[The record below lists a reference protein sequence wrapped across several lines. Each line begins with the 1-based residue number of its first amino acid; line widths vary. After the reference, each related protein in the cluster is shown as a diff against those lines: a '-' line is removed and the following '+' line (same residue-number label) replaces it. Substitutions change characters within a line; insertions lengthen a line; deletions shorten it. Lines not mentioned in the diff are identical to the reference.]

1 MRLLVVASYN
11 RQRFAPFV
19 KEQVCALER
28 AGVEVSWFG
37 VSGKGLRGYLR
48 ELPRLKQ
55 FIRDYHPDIIHAHY
69 GLCGL
74 LASMQ
79 SRVPVVTTYHGSDI
93 NQRHV
98 RPFSRVAMRRSAA
111 NIFVSR
117 RLMRL
122 SGHPRHALLLPCGVD
137 ENEWQGLSRT
147 DARELMHLVPE
158 KRYVLFAG
166 AIDNEVKDAPL
177 ALSAVALYQQEHADE
192 DVELVELKGYDRREV
207 TLLMCA
213 ADCLLLTSKTEGSPQ
228 VVKEAMMCGCPIVSV
243 DVGDVSERVSG
254 VEGCYVVESRT
265 PQDLAD
271 KLHEAFLFTGK
282 TTGRQKIESDGLL
295 NSQIAAR
302 LIDLYEDCWK
312 IER

>member
-1 MRLLVVASYN
+1 M
-11 RQRFAPFV
+11 
-19 KEQVCALER
+19 
-28 AGVEVSWFG
+28 
-37 VSGKGLRGYLR
+37 
-48 ELPRLKQ
+48 
-55 FIRDYHPDIIHAHY
+55 
-69 GLCGL
+69 
-74 LASMQ
+74 
-79 SRVPVVTTYHGSDI
+79 
-93 NQRHV
+93 
-98 RPFSRVAMRRSAA
+98 
-111 NIFVSR
+111 
-117 RLMRL
+117 
-122 SGHPRHALLLPCGVD
+122 
-137 ENEWQGLSRT
+137 
-147 DARELMHLVPE
+147 
-158 KRYVLFAG
+158 
-166 AIDNEVKDAPL
+166 
-177 ALSAVALYQQEHADE
+177 
-192 DVELVELKGYDRREV
+192 

-282 TTGRQKIESDGLL
+282 TTGRQKIEADGLL